1 MNKERKIGLFLSMA
15 MIIGSVVGIGI
26 FFKNA
31 SISNAVSGDGLSWL
45 IAWILGGII
54 SISAAISFA
63 EIGSFKDGRLSG
75 LSNWV
80 FKVTKNKHLAY
91 HTSISYTIFYWG
103 ILNAI
108 IGIFASE
115 ALFYFFVL
123 VNVVEYNS
131 IKIWMYVIVGFVLT
145 SFFIGLNFVSV
156 KISSKFQFIISI
168 IKFIPLIF
176 ALIIGIIF
184 PNTHYVENAGNGFL
198 KNAFTVKGI
207 IVALPAILFSYDAF
221 LISGSITNK
230 TKNPTKTLPRA
241 ILLGMIIIVILY
253 SLISISSILHSQ
265 GVVHNLISDVFPKKY
280 SNKISAIIMFFIF
293 LSALGVINGLTSAFI
308 NELQMLIKNKL
319 LFGSKRLLHKFK
331 EEVVFII
338 YLSIIKI
345 FYLLTIILP
354 SILLNTDVI
363 IDAISNFPTVFFFIV
378 YGTLIFSYLLNRNKI
393 SETKKINNALF
404 YVFSIIAIFGIILM
418 EGAYLY
424 LQFEAISTIKENP
437 FGWGVFWGGEGS
449 KLISSWTPLV
459 IYLVMLFYFILVPW
473 INYYLEKKIFKFNFI
488 KEVDFNEIE
497 ICNATHMK

>member
-1 MNKERKIGLFLSMA
+1 M
-15 MIIGSVVGIGI
+15 
-26 FFKNA
+26 
-31 SISNAVSGDGLSWL
+31 
-45 IAWILGGII
+45 
-54 SISAAISFA
+54 
-63 EIGSFKDGRLSG
+63 
-75 LSNWV
+75 
-80 FKVTKNKHLAY
+80 
-91 HTSISYTIFYWG
+91 
-103 ILNAI
+103 
-108 IGIFASE
+108 
-115 ALFYFFVL
+115 
-123 VNVVEYNS
+123 
-131 IKIWMYVIVGFVLT
+131 
-145 SFFIGLNFVSV
+145 
-156 KISSKFQFIISI
+156 
-168 IKFIPLIF
+168 
-176 ALIIGIIF
+176 
-184 PNTHYVENAGNGFL
+184 
-198 KNAFTVKGI
+198 
-207 IVALPAILFSYDAF
+207 
-221 LISGSITNK
+221 
-230 TKNPTKTLPRA
+230 
-241 ILLGMIIIVILY
+241 
-253 SLISISSILHSQ
+253 
-265 GVVHNLISDVFPKKY
+265 
-280 SNKISAIIMFFIF
+280 
-293 LSALGVINGLTSAFI
+293 
-308 NELQMLIKNKL
+308 
-319 LFGSKRLLHKFK
+319 HKFK

-437 FGWGVFWGGEGS
+437 FGWGVFWGGEAS